1 MSTEEEIKNLIS
13 FLTKRRI
20 PLVYTSRKEKHPFED
35 GVLGYLGPSLPRTEE
50 YSTSITSSF

>member
-35 GVLGYLGPSLPRTEE
+35 GVLGYLGPSLLRKNTLQA
-50 YSTSITSSF
+50 

>member
-20 PLVYTSRKEKHPFED
+20 PLVYTSRKEASFRRQV
-35 GVLGYLGPSLPRTEE
+35 GVLGYLGPSLLRKNTLQA
-50 YSTSITSSF
+50 

>member
-35 GVLGYLGPSLPRTEE
+35 KSAYWVTSVRPSPAPKNTLQA
-50 YSTSITSSF
+50 